1 MEDLENQLQK
11 LITLI
16 KNKDNINIVN
26 FFEAYNIVDIAEI
39 VEELNDIDLYYLFE
53 ALDLD
58 LAGDLFSYINI
69 QQQIKLLDLLSKE
82 KFSDLIDNMY
92 TDDAVEFLEDLPR
105 SVINDILSYCKPSK
119 RLTLLEILSHP
130 EDSAGSLMAT
140 DYVDI
145 GQFLSV
151 SEATELLKKN
161 QDLVEN
167 IDTVYVTDNDKV
179 LLGVVSIREILFA
192 PDTDLIDYVMTKE
205 VISVNV
211 NDYQEDV
218 AKVFAKYNLSQMP
231 VTDKN
236 NRLLGFISAD
246 DIIDIIEE
254 EATEDIHKMGGIV
267 YSEGSYLHTSAREM
281 AKNRVLWLIILTIA
295 YTVSSFIITGYSN
308 LIATVPSLMVFVA
321 LLMNT
326 AGDAGSQALAMV
338 VRGIAVD
345 GIDTSYFKQIV
356 KKEFGVA
363 VISGF
368 VLFVGNMIRIMYFS
382 TNTGN
387 IWLAFVVSITVFFVV
402 IIAKLIGGILPL
414 VALFFKQDPA
424 AMASPLIT
432 TLSDSISLILY
443 FSIAKLFLE
452 RLV

>member
-1 MEDLENQLQK
+1 MEDLENEIYNLK
-11 LITLI
+11 ELII
-16 KNKDNINIVN
+16 KNDKNKIID
-26 FFEAYNIVDIAEI
+26 FFNTYNIVDMAELVDEL
-39 VEELNDIDLYYLFE
+39 VESDLAYLFNN
-53 ALDLD
+53 LDLD
-58 LAGDLFSYINI
+58 LSGDLFTYINI
-69 QQQIKLLDLLSKE
+69 QQQIKLLDIISKKRLS
-82 KFSDLIDNMY
+82 DIIDNIY
-92 TDDAVEFLEDLPR
+92 TDDAVEFLEDLPKE
-105 SVINDILSYCKPSK
+105 VIDDILSYSDSFRKK
-119 RLTLLEILSHP
+119 TLLEMLSHP
-130 EDSAGSLMAT
+130 EDSAGSLMST
-140 DYVDI
+140 DYIDI
-145 GQFLSV
+145 GQYLSV
-151 SEATELLKKN
+151 KAATELLKKN

-167 IDTVYVTDNDKV
+167 LDNIYVTDTNQMLV
-179 LLGVVSIREILFA
+179 GVVSIREILFA
-192 PDTDLIDYVMTKE
+192 PDDDLIDYVMTKE
-205 VISVNV
+205 VIRVNV
-211 NDYQEDV
+211 NDFQEDV
-218 AKVFAKYNLSQMP
+218 VKVFKKYSLSQIP
-231 VTDKN
+231 VVDNENK
-236 NRLLGFISAD
+236 LLGFISAD
-246 DIIDIIEE
+246 DIIDVLEE

-267 YSEGSYLHTSAREM
+267 YMEGSYLHTSAKDM
-281 AKNRVLWLIILTIA
+281 AKNRILWLIILTIA

-345 GIDTSYFKQIV
+345 GIDASYFKKVV

-363 VISGF
+363 LISGF

-414 VALFFKQDPA
+414 VALFLKQDPA

>member
-1 MEDLENQLQK
+1 MEDLENEIYNLK
-11 LITLI
+11 ELII
-16 KNKDNINIVN
+16 KNDKNKIID
-26 FFEAYNIVDIAEI
+26 FFNTYNIVDMAELVDEL
-39 VEELNDIDLYYLFE
+39 VESDLAYLFNN
-53 ALDLD
+53 LDLD
-58 LAGDLFSYINI
+58 LAGDLFTYINI
-69 QQQIKLLDLLSKE
+69 QQQIKLLDIISKKRLS
-82 KFSDLIDNMY
+82 DIIDNIY
-92 TDDAVEFLEDLPR
+92 TDDAVEFLEDLPKE
-105 SVINDILSYCKPSK
+105 VIDVILSYSDSFRKK
-119 RLTLLEILSHP
+119 TLLEMLSHP
-130 EDSAGSLMAT
+130 EDSAGSLMST
-140 DYVDI
+140 DYIDI
-145 GQFLSV
+145 GQYLSV
-151 SEATELLKKN
+151 KAATELLKKN

-167 IDTVYVTDNDKV
+167 LDNIYVTDTNQMLV
-179 LLGVVSIREILFA
+179 GVVSIREILFA
-192 PDTDLIDYVMTKE
+192 PDDDLIDYVMTKE
-205 VISVNV
+205 VIRVNV
-211 NDYQEDV
+211 NDFQEDV
-218 AKVFAKYNLSQMP
+218 VKVFKKYSLSQIP
-231 VTDKN
+231 VVDNENK
-236 NRLLGFISAD
+236 LLGFISAD
-246 DIIDIIEE
+246 DIIDVLEE

-267 YSEGSYLHTSAREM
+267 YMEGSYLHTSAKDM
-281 AKNRVLWLIILTIA
+281 AKNRILWLIILTIA

-345 GIDTSYFKQIV
+345 GIDTSYFKKVV

-363 VISGF
+363 LISGF

-414 VALFFKQDPA
+414 VALFLKQDPA

>member
-1 MEDLENQLQK
+1 MEDLENEIYNLK
-11 LITLI
+11 ELII
-16 KNKDNINIVN
+16 KNDKNKIID
-26 FFEAYNIVDIAEI
+26 FFNTYNIVDMAELVDEL
-39 VEELNDIDLYYLFE
+39 VESDLAYLFNN
-53 ALDLD
+53 LDLD
-58 LAGDLFSYINI
+58 LAGDLFTYINI
-69 QQQIKLLDLLSKE
+69 QQQIKLLDIISKKRLS
-82 KFSDLIDNMY
+82 DIIDNIY
-92 TDDAVEFLEDLPR
+92 TDDAVEFLEDLPKE
-105 SVINDILSYCKPSK
+105 VIDDILSYSDSFRKK
-119 RLTLLEILSHP
+119 TLLEMLSHP
-130 EDSAGSLMAT
+130 EDSAGSLMST
-140 DYVDI
+140 DYIDI
-145 GQFLSV
+145 GQYLSV
-151 SEATELLKKN
+151 KAATELLKKN

-167 IDTVYVTDNDKV
+167 LDNIYVTDTNQMLV
-179 LLGVVSIREILFA
+179 GVVSIREILFA
-192 PDTDLIDYVMTKE
+192 PDDDLIDYVMTKE
-205 VISVNV
+205 VIRVNV
-211 NDYQEDV
+211 NDFQEDV
-218 AKVFAKYNLSQMP
+218 VKVFKKYSLSQIP
-231 VTDKN
+231 VVDNENK
-236 NRLLGFISAD
+236 LLGFISAD
-246 DIIDIIEE
+246 DIIDVLEE

-267 YSEGSYLHTSAREM
+267 YMEGSYLHTSAKDM
-281 AKNRVLWLIILTIA
+281 AKNRILWLIILTIA

-345 GIDTSYFKQIV
+345 GIDTSYFKKVV

-363 VISGF
+363 LISGF

-414 VALFFKQDPA
+414 VALFLKQDPA

>member
-1 MEDLENQLQK
+1 MEDLENEIYNLK
-11 LITLI
+11 ELII
-16 KNKDNINIVN
+16 KNDKNKIID
-26 FFEAYNIVDIAEI
+26 FFNTYNIVDMAELVDEL
-39 VEELNDIDLYYLFE
+39 VESDLAYLFNN
-53 ALDLD
+53 LDLD
-58 LAGDLFSYINI
+58 LAGDLFTYINI
-69 QQQIKLLDLLSKE
+69 QQQIKLLDIISKKRLS
-82 KFSDLIDNMY
+82 DIIDNIY
-92 TDDAVEFLEDLPR
+92 TDDAVEFLENLPKE
-105 SVINDILSYCKPSK
+105 VIDDILSYSDSFRKK
-119 RLTLLEILSHP
+119 TLLEMLSHP
-130 EDSAGSLMAT
+130 EDSAGSLMST
-140 DYVDI
+140 DYIDI
-145 GQFLSV
+145 GQYLSV
-151 SEATELLKKN
+151 KAATELLKKN

-167 IDTVYVTDNDKV
+167 LDNIYVTDTNQMLV
-179 LLGVVSIREILFA
+179 GVVSIREILFA
-192 PDTDLIDYVMTKE
+192 PDDDLIDYVMTKE
-205 VISVNV
+205 VIRVNV
-211 NDYQEDV
+211 NDFQEDV
-218 AKVFAKYNLSQMP
+218 VKVFKKYSLSQIP
-231 VTDKN
+231 VVDNENK
-236 NRLLGFISAD
+236 LLGFISAD
-246 DIIDIIEE
+246 DIIDVLEE

-267 YSEGSYLHTSAREM
+267 YMEGSYLHTSAKDM
-281 AKNRVLWLIILTIA
+281 AKNRILWLIILTIA

-345 GIDTSYFKQIV
+345 GIDTSYFKKVV

-363 VISGF
+363 LISGF

-414 VALFFKQDPA
+414 VALFLKQDPA

>member
-1 MEDLENQLQK
+1 MEDLENEIYNLK
-11 LITLI
+11 ELII
-16 KNKDNINIVN
+16 KNDKNKIID
-26 FFEAYNIVDIAEI
+26 FFNTYNIVDMAELVDEL
-39 VEELNDIDLYYLFE
+39 VESDLAYLFNN
-53 ALDLD
+53 LDLD
-58 LAGDLFSYINI
+58 LAGDLFTYINI
-69 QQQIKLLDLLSKE
+69 QQQIKLLDIISKKRLS
-82 KFSDLIDNMY
+82 DIIDNIY
-92 TDDAVEFLEDLPR
+92 TDDAVEFLEDLPKE
-105 SVINDILSYCKPSK
+105 VIDDILSYSDSFRKK
-119 RLTLLEILSHP
+119 TLLEMLSHP
-130 EDSAGSLMAT
+130 EDSAGSLMST
-140 DYVDI
+140 DYIDI
-145 GQFLSV
+145 GQYLSV
-151 SEATELLKKN
+151 KAATELLNKN

-167 IDTVYVTDNDKV
+167 LDNIYVTDTNQMLV
-179 LLGVVSIREILFA
+179 GVVSIREILFA
-192 PDTDLIDYVMTKE
+192 PDDDLIDYVMTKE
-205 VISVNV
+205 VIRVNV
-211 NDYQEDV
+211 NDFQEDV
-218 AKVFAKYNLSQMP
+218 VKVFKKYSLSQIP
-231 VTDKN
+231 VVDNENK
-236 NRLLGFISAD
+236 LLGFISAD
-246 DIIDIIEE
+246 DIIDVLEE

-267 YSEGSYLHTSAREM
+267 YMEGSYLHTSAKDM
-281 AKNRVLWLIILTIA
+281 AKNRILWLIILTIA

-345 GIDTSYFKQIV
+345 GIDTSYFKKVV

-363 VISGF
+363 LISGF

-414 VALFFKQDPA
+414 VALFLKQDPA

>member
-1 MEDLENQLQK
+1 MEDLENEIYNLK
-11 LITLI
+11 ELII
-16 KNKDNINIVN
+16 KNDKNKIID
-26 FFEAYNIVDIAEI
+26 FFNTYNIVDMAELVDEL
-39 VEELNDIDLYYLFE
+39 VESDLAYLFNN
-53 ALDLD
+53 LDLD
-58 LAGDLFSYINI
+58 LAGDLFTYINI
-69 QQQIKLLDLLSKE
+69 QQQIKLLDIISKKRLS
-82 KFSDLIDNMY
+82 DIIDNIY
-92 TDDAVEFLEDLPR
+92 TDDAVEFLEDLPKE
-105 SVINDILSYCKPSK
+105 VIDDILSYSDSFRKK
-119 RLTLLEILSHP
+119 TLLEMLSHP
-130 EDSAGSLMAT
+130 EDSAGSLMST
-140 DYVDI
+140 DYIDI
-145 GQFLSV
+145 GQYLSV
-151 SEATELLKKN
+151 KAATELLKKN

-167 IDTVYVTDNDKV
+167 LDNIYVTDTNQMLV
-179 LLGVVSIREILFA
+179 GVVSIREILFA
-192 PDTDLIDYVMTKE
+192 PDDDLIDYVMTKE
-205 VISVNV
+205 VIRVNV
-211 NDYQEDV
+211 NDFQEDV
-218 AKVFAKYNLSQMP
+218 VKVFKKYSLSQIP
-231 VTDKN
+231 VVDNENK
-236 NRLLGFISAD
+236 LLGFISAD
-246 DIIDIIEE
+246 DIIDVLEE

-267 YSEGSYLHTSAREM
+267 YMEGSYLHTSAKDM
-281 AKNRVLWLIILTIA
+281 AKNRISWLIILTIA

-345 GIDTSYFKQIV
+345 GIDTSYFKKVV

-363 VISGF
+363 LISGF

-414 VALFFKQDPA
+414 VALFLKQDPA

>member
-1 MEDLENQLQK
+1 MEDLENEIYNLK
-11 LITLI
+11 ELII
-16 KNKDNINIVN
+16 KNDKNKIID
-26 FFEAYNIVDIAEI
+26 FFNTYNIVDMAELVDEL
-39 VEELNDIDLYYLFE
+39 VESDLAYLFNN
-53 ALDLD
+53 LDLD
-58 LAGDLFSYINI
+58 LAGDLFTYINI
-69 QQQIKLLDLLSKE
+69 QQQIKLLDIISKKRLS
-82 KFSDLIDNMY
+82 DIIDNIY
-92 TDDAVEFLEDLPR
+92 TDDAVEFLEDLPKE
-105 SVINDILSYCKPSK
+105 VIDDILSYSDSFRKK
-119 RLTLLEILSHP
+119 TLLEMLSHP
-130 EDSAGSLMAT
+130 EDSAGSLMST
-140 DYVDI
+140 DYIDI
-145 GQFLSV
+145 GQYLSV
-151 SEATELLKKN
+151 KAATELLKKN

-167 IDTVYVTDNDKV
+167 LDNIYVTDTNQMLV
-179 LLGVVSIREILFA
+179 GVVSIREILFA
-192 PDTDLIDYVMTKE
+192 PDDDLIDYVMTKE
-205 VISVNV
+205 VIRVNV
-211 NDYQEDV
+211 NDFQEDV
-218 AKVFAKYNLSQMP
+218 VKVFKKYSLSQIP
-231 VTDKN
+231 VVDNENK
-236 NRLLGFISAD
+236 LLGFISAD
-246 DIIDIIEE
+246 DIIDVLEE

-267 YSEGSYLHTSAREM
+267 YMEGSYLHTSAKDM
-281 AKNRVLWLIILTIA
+281 AKNRILWLIILTIA

-345 GIDTSYFKQIV
+345 GIDASYFKKVV

-363 VISGF
+363 LISGF

-414 VALFFKQDPA
+414 VALFLKQDPA